1 MTDGKCGR
9 NADGTF
15 GVGNAGKP
23 RGTRHKATQAV
34 LGLLEGQAE
43 ALTQR
48 AVEMAL
54 GGDSTALRLCLERL
68 APPRKD
74 AAVSFALPQ
83 MSTASDAVAASGA
96 VLQAVSEGDL
106 TPTEAVQVMGL
117 IDSFRRTLEITELEA
132 RLAALEGQRF

>member
-15 GVGNAGKP
+15 GAGNSGKP

-74 AAVSFALPQ
+74 APVSFALPQ
-83 MSTASDAVAASGA
+83 MWTASDAVAAAGA
-96 VLQAVSEGDL
+96 TLQAVSEGDL
-106 TPTEAVQVMGL
+106 TPSEGAQVMGL

-132 RLAALEGQRF
+132 RLVALEGR

>member
-9 NADGTF
+9 NADGRF
-15 GVGNAGKP
+15 AAGNAGKP
-23 RGTRHKATQAV
+23 RGTRHKATQVV

-48 AVEMAL
+48 AVDMAL

-68 APPRKD
+68 APPRRD
-74 AAVSFALPQ
+74 APVSFVLPE
-83 MSTASDAVAASGA
+83 MSTARDAVAASGA
-96 VLQAVSEGDL
+96 VLEAVSEGDL
-106 TPTEAVQVMGL
+106 TPSEGVQVMGL

-132 RLAALEGQRF
+132 RVAALEGL